1 MISKNLIT
9 KIGRRG
15 RCTTRRKDSR
25 RVVELPRDFRRPRC
39 CCCCC
44 SFSFV
49 AAVLHLL
56 LLRLDCATKFGGV
69 FGNGAKK
76 QRENFF
82 ILLSAEKKSV
92 LSSRKRS
99 RRPSFISRRKI
110 KLNMTARITYKRRYV
125 LDALGFFL
133 FIFARRGKRWM
144 RRERV
149 SERSS
154 FARVRVIYVYAD
166 EDILSAF
173 FSLLFCERRRTLR
186 EILRAAKEEETR
198 RWNGLTRA

>member
-9 KIGRRG
+9 KIRRRG

-25 RVVELPRDFRRPRC
+25 VRVVELPRDFRRPRC

-69 FGNGAKK
+69 FGTGAKK
-76 QRENFF
+76 QRGRIFLFCFLLKKRAFF
-82 ILLSAEKKSV
+82 P
-92 LSSRKRS
+92 LSSKAKRG
-99 RRPSFISRRKI
+99 RPSLERRKEI

-125 LDALGFFL
+125 LDALALYFL

-154 FARVRVIYVYAD
+154 FARVRVIYVYM
-166 EDILSAF
+166 
-173 FSLLFCERRRTLR
+173 RMRTF
-186 EILRAAKEEETR
+186 
-198 RWNGLTRA
+198 

>member
-9 KIGRRG
+9 KIRRRG

-25 RVVELPRDFRRPRC
+25 VRVVELPRDFRRPRCC

-76 QRENFF
+76 QRGRIFLF
-82 ILLSAEKKSV
+82 CFLLKKRVRSFLS
-92 LSSRKRS
+92 LSSKAKRG
-99 RRPSFISRRKI
+99 RPSLERRKEI

-125 LDALGFFL
+125 LDALALYFL

-154 FARVRVIYVYAD
+154 FARVRVIYVYM
-166 EDILSAF
+166 
-173 FSLLFCERRRTLR
+173 RMRTF
-186 EILRAAKEEETR
+186 
-198 RWNGLTRA
+198 

>member
-39 CCCCC
+39 CCCC

-56 LLRLDCATKFGGV
+56 LLHLDIECSLIWRRSV
-69 FGNGAKK
+69 FGNGAK
-76 QRENFF
+76 QGEFF
-82 ILLSAEKKSV
+82 FFFCVCEFCCVLFAES

-99 RRPSFISRRKI
+99 RRPSFVSRRKI

-125 LDALGFFL
+125 LDALVFFL

-154 FARVRVIYVYAD
+154 FACMRVGYI
-166 EDILSAF
+166 
-173 FSLLFCERRRTLR
+173 C
-186 EILRAAKEEETR
+186 
-198 RWNGLTRA
+198 G

>member
-9 KIGRRG
+9 KIRRRG

-25 RVVELPRDFRRPRC
+25 VRVVELPRDFRRPRCCC

-69 FGNGAKK
+69 FGTGAKK
-76 QRENFF
+76 QRGRIFLFCFLLKKRAFF
-82 ILLSAEKKSV
+82 P
-92 LSSRKRS
+92 LSSKAKRG
-99 RRPSFISRRKI
+99 RPSLERRKEI

-125 LDALGFFL
+125 LDALALYFL

-154 FARVRVIYVYAD
+154 FARVRVIYVYM
-166 EDILSAF
+166 
-173 FSLLFCERRRTLR
+173 RMRTF
-186 EILRAAKEEETR
+186 
-198 RWNGLTRA
+198 

>member
-9 KIGRRG
+9 KIRRRG

-25 RVVELPRDFRRPRC
+25 VRVVELPRDFRRPR
-39 CCCCC
+39 CCCC

-69 FGNGAKK
+69 FGTGAKK
-76 QRENFF
+76 QRGRIFLF
-82 ILLSAEKKSV
+82 CFLLKKRAFP
-92 LSSRKRS
+92 LSSKAKRG
-99 RRPSFISRRKI
+99 RPSLERRKEI

-125 LDALGFFL
+125 FRCSRFFL
-133 FIFARRGKRWM
+133 LVFARRGKRWM

-149 SERSS
+149 SERFS
-154 FARVRVIYVYAD
+154 FARVRVMCVYVRMRK
-166 EDILSAF
+166 F
-173 FSLLFCERRRTLR
+173 
-186 EILRAAKEEETR
+186 
-198 RWNGLTRA
+198 